1 MTETQALLR
10 EAKVN
15 NYRTQ
20 IQRTTGQ
27 IEDLRDKIS
36 TYSDICTYDACEMVR
51 DLADLANAVVLLAR
65 AIQDKSIRSI
75 R

>member
-1 MTETQALLR
+1 MTKTQAVPS

-15 NYRTQ
+15 NYRTR
-20 IQRTTGQ
+20 IQRATGQ
-27 IEDLRDKIS
+27 IEDLRDKIA
-36 TYSDICTYDACEMVR
+36 THYDICTYDAREMVR
-51 DLADLANAVVLLAR
+51 DLADLANAVALLTE